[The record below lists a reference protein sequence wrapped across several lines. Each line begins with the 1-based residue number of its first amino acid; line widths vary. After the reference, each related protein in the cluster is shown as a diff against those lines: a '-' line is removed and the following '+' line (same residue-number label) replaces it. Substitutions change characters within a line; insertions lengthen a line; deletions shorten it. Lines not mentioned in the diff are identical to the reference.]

1 MSCGAKNA
9 SRNFVPMKN
18 NSVLTVRQIR
28 MPIAIWAL
36 AVSVFAIGTTEV
48 VMIGLLPTIAKEFSI
63 GIASTG
69 WLVTSY
75 AMGVAIGGPIVA
87 AFTNKVDRKRLLL
100 TIILL
105 FVVSNGLAAV
115 SSNFSLLLIARVL
128 SGVAHGVFVG
138 IGANIASSMVS
149 KEKRATAIAIMFT
162 GLTVAM
168 VTGVPLG
175 TYIGQQLGWRFTF
188 GGIAGIGFLCLLA
201 NQLWLPKNIEKGA
214 PIGLRDQFKVLKNR
228 SMLLGFS
235 LTLFSFAALFGTFTF
250 LPPLLEKISG
260 FTENQIT
267 LILLLYGVA
276 VAFGNLM
283 GGKLSNEKPAR
294 TLIYLFTILSIAFG
308 LMYPLLPYS
317 TTALILVATMGFIGF
332 GTVPG
337 MQLYVIQLS
346 EKYLTGTEDVASV
359 LNISAFN
366 VGIALG
372 SSTGGMLI
380 SRSSGLLSITLMSA
394 VFALIAIVM
403 AIISIQRENQYQ
415 HKNR

>member
-1 MSCGAKNA
+1 
-9 SRNFVPMKN
+9 MKN
-18 NSVLTVRQIR
+18 NKVLTVEQNR

-36 AVSVFAIGTTEV
+36 TVSVFAIGTTEV

-75 AMGVAIGGPIVA
+75 AIGVAIGGPFVA
-87 AFTNKVDRKRLLL
+87 AFTNKINRKRLLI
-100 TIILL
+100 TIMLL
-105 FVVSNGLAAV
+105 FVVGNGLASI
-115 SSNFSLLLIARVL
+115 SSNFSLLIVARIL

-149 KEKRATAIAIMFT
+149 KEKRATSIAIMFT

-175 TYIGQQLGWRFTF
+175 TYIGQQFGWRFTF
-188 GGIAGIGFLCLLA
+188 GGIAVIGFLCLLA
-201 NQLWLPKNIEKGA
+201 NQLWLPKDIEKGA
-214 PIGLRDQFKVLKNR
+214 PIRLKDQFKVLGNK

-250 LPPLLEKISG
+250 LSPLLENISG

-283 GGKLSNEKPAR
+283 GGKFSNKN
-294 TLIYLFTILSIAFG
+294 
-308 LMYPLLPYS
+308 LPE
-317 TTALILVATMGFIGF
+317 
-332 GTVPG
+332 P
-337 MQLYVIQLS
+337 
-346 EKYLTGTEDVASV
+346 
-359 LNISAFN
+359 
-366 VGIALG
+366 
-372 SSTGGMLI
+372 
-380 SRSSGLLSITLMSA
+380 
-394 VFALIAIVM
+394 
-403 AIISIQRENQYQ
+403 
-415 HKNR
+415 

>member
-1 MSCGAKNA
+1 
-9 SRNFVPMKN
+9 
-18 NSVLTVRQIR
+18 

-36 AVSVFAIGTTEV
+36 TVSVFAIGTTEV

-75 AMGVAIGGPIVA
+75 AIGVAIGGPFVA
-87 AFTNKVDRKRLLL
+87 AFTNKINRKRLLI
-100 TIILL
+100 TIMLL
-105 FVVSNGLAAV
+105 FVVGNGLASI
-115 SSNFSLLLIARVL
+115 SSNFSLLIVARIL

-149 KEKRATAIAIMFT
+149 KEKRATSIAIMFT

-175 TYIGQQLGWRFTF
+175 TYIGQQFGWRFTF
-188 GGIAGIGFLCLLA
+188 GGIAVIGFLCLLA
-201 NQLWLPKNIEKGA
+201 NQLWLPKDIEKGA
-214 PIGLRDQFKVLKNR
+214 PIRLKDQFKVLGNK

-250 LPPLLEKISG
+250 LSPLLENISG

-283 GGKLSNEKPAR
+283 GGKFSNKKPAR
-294 TLIYLFTILSIAFG
+294 TLILLFAILFIAFG
-308 LMYPLLPYS
+308 LMYLLLPYRN
-317 TTALILVATMGFIGF
+317 TALILVATMGFIGF

-346 EKYLTGTEDVASV
+346 EKYLAGTEDVASV

-372 SSTGGMLI
+372 SSIGGMLI
-380 SRSSGLLSITLMSA
+380 SESLGLLSITLMSA
-394 VFALIAIVM
+394 GFSLMAIVM
-403 AIISIQRENQYQ
+403 AIISIKRE
-415 HKNR
+415 K